1 MTDQQWEMLRS
12 VARAYGVKVW
22 SFYEDS
28 GEPVEFD
35 DGLRGEL
42 YENYHYDVIP
52 EQIRK
57 CCKEGRIYNAC
68 DMFAMHYIIFRIPGQ
83 KAGMVQYVM
92 IGAFIEEPEKPDAVH
107 IVEETGLELYH
118 VKILKDYYCQTPT
131 TYHLAKVIHAI
142 LQMMFPEFVWKMKKT
157 DISLHEEQK
166 DLHIRIQSDPQMS
179 LKLIEERYRCE
190 NDVLEAV
197 AQGDA
202 ARVEQAMHELGK
214 YRIEARNSNNLWEAK
229 NNLIIMN
236 VLFRKAVERAGVH
249 PYYIDELSTSI
260 GKQIELAGNMRDIAD
275 LNRGFI
281 RKYSL
286 LVQNYAQK
294 GYSQVIEDCINYIE
308 FNLTEELNL
317 DVLARR
323 FSVHS
328 STLSKKFKHEM
339 GETLTDYINER
350 RVRASLPLL
359 AATRLPVGEVAEK
372 VGYLNENYYSR
383 IFKKIQGM
391 TPREYR
397 NTMLGEG
404 EQGKDRQ

>member
-1 MTDQQWEMLRS
+1 
-12 VARAYGVKVW
+12 
-22 SFYEDS
+22 
-28 GEPVEFD
+28 
-35 DGLRGEL
+35 
-42 YENYHYDVIP
+42 
-52 EQIRK
+52 
-57 CCKEGRIYNAC
+57 
-68 DMFAMHYIIFRIPGQ
+68 
-83 KAGMVQYVM
+83 
-92 IGAFIEEPEKPDAVH
+92 
-107 IVEETGLELYH
+107 
-118 VKILKDYYCQTPT
+118 
-131 TYHLAKVIHAI
+131 
-142 LQMMFPEFVWKMKKT
+142 
-157 DISLHEEQK
+157 
-166 DLHIRIQSDPQMS
+166 
-179 LKLIEERYRCE
+179 
-190 NDVLEAV
+190 
-197 AQGDA
+197 
-202 ARVEQAMHELGK
+202 
-214 YRIEARNSNNLWEAK
+214 
-229 NNLIIMN
+229 MN